1 MTSLSLSRETV
12 IPSLGPRPKTSREV
26 AILNLS
32 REMQRPM
39 AVLIPILVQVELKTM
54 RILIRKREKGFKRL
68 WKRLSKLQRMLLK
81 ELA

>member
-12 IPSLGPRPKTSREV
+12 IPSLSPRPKTSREV